1 MRLLEVAALAAF
13 ATPIAAR
20 GNFDFRVSQPRRLV
34 AIKEPSPNHVTGN
47 TISLGRAN
55 SKSNSLSAG
64 YLQAIRAGN
73 HVDGIYS
80 RLRVRKTTFHHQL
93 RASTDQVIRM
103 EQQISSQ
110 LGQEASSSPLS
121 TQVERPSM

>member
-34 AIKEPSPNHVTGN
+34 AIKEPSPNHVTSN
-47 TISLGRAN
+47 TISLGRAD

-73 HVDGIYS
+73 HVDGVYS

-93 RASTDQVIRM
+93 RASTDQVIRT
-103 EQQISSQ
+103 ELQTFSQ
-110 LGQEASSSPLS
+110 
-121 TQVERPSM
+121 